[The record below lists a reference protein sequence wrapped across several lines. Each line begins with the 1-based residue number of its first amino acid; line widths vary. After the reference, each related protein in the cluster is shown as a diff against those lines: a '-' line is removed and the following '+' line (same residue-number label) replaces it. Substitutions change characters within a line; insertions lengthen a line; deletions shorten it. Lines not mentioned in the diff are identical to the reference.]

1 MKFPHFF
8 IDLGAKM
15 GYNTSCVN
23 TLTSPELKA

>member
-1 MKFPHFF
+1 MKISYIF